1 MGFAPS
7 GVPLHFAPKSH
18 VHAEANTRLD
28 ELGSTKLKKYQ
39 AVLSGVP
46 SDPITPIL
54 PAGLATPT
62 SSHPTSYL
70 AICLLI
76 SELACVCVYIYI
88 YVPIN

>member
-18 VHAEANTRLD
+18 LHAEANTRLD

-39 AVLSGVP
+39 AVLSGVQSHTAP

-62 SSHPTSYL
+62 SSHPTS
-70 AICLLI
+70 
-76 SELACVCVYIYI
+76 
-88 YVPIN
+88 